1 MKTPGAKMK
10 QKSKQDLLNE
20 IEILQ
25 GISLALYRALEKT
38 PQTPYSKQASDD
50 LIRYITEKL

>member
-1 MKTPGAKMK
+1 MRTPGAKMNK
-10 QKSKQDLLNE
+10 KSKQDLLNE

-38 PQTPYSKQASDD
+38 PQTTASKLAIDD
-50 LIRYITEKL
+50 LIQYITEKL

>member
-1 MKTPGAKMK
+1 MRTPGATMHK
-10 QKSKQDLLNE
+10 KSKQDLLNE

-38 PQTPYSKQASDD
+38 PQTTASKLAIDD
-50 LIRYITEKL
+50 LIQYITEKL